1 MSDSDSDEDALVDD
15 VYAYLVQNS
24 CPKGCSAWHENTTD
38 PKKGRKVF
46 SDGRQ
51 PILPL

>member
-15 VYAYLVQNS
+15 VYAYLVQKS
-24 CPKGCSAWHENTTD
+24 YPCKGMFRHEKKTD
-38 PKKGRKVF
+38 QKMGWKVL
-46 SDGRQ
+46 SEGRQ